1 MNYATIKYNDIA
13 NGDGVRTSLF
23 VSGCP
28 HHCKGCFN
36 EIAWDYNYGE
46 EFTTEV
52 SIKILQSIA
61 PKYIS
66 GLSILGG
73 EPLCI
78 DNIFGVTYLVS
89 AFRMLYNDKK
99 SIWIYTG
106 YTLEE
111 LKNIM
116 NDGST
121 KYKVFYKYIM
131 NNIDV
136 LVDGRFE
143 EDKKDISLKFKGSTN
158 QRIIDMKETIKQN
171 KIILYYDE
179 ENK

>member
-1 MNYATIKYNDIA
+1 MNYATIKYCDIA
-13 NGDGVRTSLF
+13 NGEGVRTSLF

-73 EPLCI
+73 EPLCL

-89 AFRMLYNDKK
+89 AFRMLYNYKK
-99 SIWIYTG
+99 FIWIYTG
-106 YTLEE
+106 YT
-111 LKNIM
+111 
-116 NDGST
+116 
-121 KYKVFYKYIM
+121 
-131 NNIDV
+131 
-136 LVDGRFE
+136 
-143 EDKKDISLKFKGSTN
+143 FK
-158 QRIIDMKETIKQN
+158 
-171 KIILYYDE
+171 
-179 ENK
+179 